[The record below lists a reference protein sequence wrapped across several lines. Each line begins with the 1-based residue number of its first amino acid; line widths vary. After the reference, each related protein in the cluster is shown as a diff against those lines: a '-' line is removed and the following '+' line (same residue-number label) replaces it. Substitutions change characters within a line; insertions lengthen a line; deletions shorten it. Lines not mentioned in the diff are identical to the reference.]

1 MTRYRNYRSNNAVRT
16 ITAKFAG
23 KCAGCGA
30 EIKAGMLCDYDPS
43 RKAIGH
49 LGAFSGDG
57 DKMGQCYSARKAQEK
72 DPGFVD
78 LDRMYEDQC
87 ADLCGR

>member
-1 MTRYRNYRSNNAVRT
+1 MNMRYRQRSSNTVRT

-23 KCAGCGA
+23 KCYGCGC
-30 EIKAGMLCDYDPS
+30 EIPTGAMCDYLPG
-43 RKAIGH
+43 KGIGH

-57 DKMGQCYSARKAQEK
+57 DRMGACYSARKVHER
-72 DPGFVD
+72 DPGSID

-87 ADLCGR
+87 AEITGR